1 MKKTI
6 ALISIL
12 FSAIALV
19 ACNGST
25 GNNDGSGASLAKAVC
40 TSSANWNAVG
50 LGMSLSEVQGILGR
64 PGETT
69 VTTSSTVYAYD
80 SCRGFVTSVDE
91 TTGASSGTDVSG
103 SVTWVGGR
111 GVTAINAPIRITGA
125 VLCELDYYNFPKGST
140 NTPCRAANN
149 PF

>member
-12 FSAIALV
+12 FSAITLV

-64 PGETT
+64 PTETT
-69 VTTSSTVYAYD
+69 VTIASTIYAYD
-80 SCRGFVTSVDE
+80 ACRGFVTAVDE
-91 TTGASSGTDVSG
+91 KTGASSGTDVG
-103 SVTWVGGR
+103 VSVTWVGGR
-111 GVTAINAPIRITGA
+111 GVTAINAPARITGEI
-125 VLCELDYYNFPKGST
+125 LCEVDYYNYPKGS
-140 NTPCRAANN
+140 NNVPCRAANN